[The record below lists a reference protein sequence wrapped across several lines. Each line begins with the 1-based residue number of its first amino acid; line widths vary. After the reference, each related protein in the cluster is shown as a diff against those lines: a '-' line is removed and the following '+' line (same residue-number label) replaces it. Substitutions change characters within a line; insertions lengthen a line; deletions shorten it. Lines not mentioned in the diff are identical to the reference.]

1 MITLIIDRVIRNGKL
16 QKLIVFKKN
25 KQFSILII
33 KVGLLKNHMFNSMT
47 QFCSYEISKSH
58 V

>member
-16 QKLIVFKKN
+16 QKLIVFKKKQTVFYPYN
-25 KQFSILII
+25 K
-33 KVGLLKNHMFNSMT
+33 GRP
-47 QFCSYEISKSH
+47 SKKPY